1 MKVIRG
7 LVVDDNGKPLPN
19 VPQLTKKDIKEM
31 AQLAASGASMVYPPI
46 GIPLGAYEAYQGYAN
61 QDPIQGLLGGLT
73 AAGGVAGTIAKAPGA
88 ALKYAEGQRKLSP
101 VNINIEATSPNILQK
116 ANETPAGR
124 ALSDLRYGIA
134 QESAASKGM
143 KYANI
148 PPSKMQGVWVDPK
161 TGAEEFNRVYSQN
174 LGPINRMNIEK
185 SGPLSEYA
193 KSMGGDLGQIG
204 IGAAR
209 FTKIP
214 MNLNKDAATGLLYE
228 NVTSK
233 QIIAAGKKLN
243 PKEIV
248 VSATPNGGMLVFD
261 PRVAF
266 DPSNA
271 INVKQLAS
279 ELKGVAKSPKYG
291 LLDSAY
297 YQTDAIPQGAY
308 MNPVDELL
316 RLRGF

>member
-61 QDPIQGLLGGLT
+61 QDPIQGLLGALT
-73 AAGGVAGTIAKAPGA
+73 SAGGVAGTIAKAPGA
-88 ALKYAEGQRKLSP
+88 ALKYAEGQRKMSP
-101 VNINIEATSPNILQK
+101 VNINIEATSPNILQR

-124 ALSDLRYGIA
+124 ALSDLRYNTA
-134 QESAASKGM
+134 QEGAASKGM
-143 KYANI
+143 QYANV
-148 PPSKMQGVWVDPK
+148 PPSKMQGVWVDPA
-161 TGAEEFNRVYSQN
+161 TGAEEFNRVYTQN

-185 SGPLSEYA
+185 SGPLSRYA
-193 KSMGGDLGQIG
+193 NSMGGDLGQYG
-204 IGAAR
+204 IGATR

-214 MNLNKDAATGLLYE
+214 MNLNKDAANGILYE
-228 NVTSK
+228 NVSSK

-243 PKEIV
+243 PKGVV
-248 VSATPNGGMLVFD
+248 VSATPEGGMLVFD
-261 PRVAF
+261 PN
-266 DPSNA
+266 PGYLQLQP
-271 INVKQLAS
+271 KQLAKQ
-279 ELKGVAKSPKYG
+279 LKSIAKSPNYG

-297 YQTDAIPQGAY
+297 YQTDAIPQGSY
-308 MNPVDELL
+308 MNTVDDIL
-316 RLRGF
+316 RQRGY

>member
-88 ALKYAEGQRKLSP
+88 ALKYAEGQRKMSP

-116 ANETPAGR
+116 ASETGSGR
-124 ALSDLRYGIA
+124 ALSDLRYGTA
-134 QESAASKGM
+134 QQGAAGKGM
-143 KYANI
+143 EYANI
-148 PPSKMQGVWVDPK
+148 PPSKVQGVWVDP
-161 TGAEEFNRVYSQN
+161 ASNVEEFNRVYSQN
-174 LGPINRMNIEK
+174 LGPINRINIQK
-185 SGPLSEYA
+185 SGPLSGYA
-193 KSMGGDLGQIG
+193 QSMGGDLGQWG
-204 IGAAR
+204 VGATR

-214 MNLNKDAATGLLYE
+214 MNLNKDAANGVLFE
-228 NVTSK
+228 NVSSK
-233 QIIAAGKKLN
+233 QIIEAGKKLN
-243 PKEIV
+243 PKGGV

-261 PRVAF
+261 PNGAM
-266 DPSNA
+266 SA
-271 INVKQLAS
+271 KQLVG

-297 YQTDAIPQGAY
+297 YDTSSFTQGQY
-308 MNPVDELL
+308 MNPVDTLIKGL
-316 RLRGF
+316 GY

>member
-88 ALKYAEGQRKLSP
+88 ALKYAEGQRKMSP

-116 ANETPAGR
+116 ASETGSGR
-124 ALSDLRYGIA
+124 ALSDLRYGTA
-134 QESAASKGM
+134 QQGAAGKGM
-143 KYANI
+143 EYANI
-148 PPSKMQGVWVDPK
+148 PPAKVQGVWVDP
-161 TGAEEFNRVYSQN
+161 ASNVEEFNRVYSQN
-174 LGPINRMNIEK
+174 LGPINRMNIQK
-185 SGPLSEYA
+185 SAPLSGYA
-193 KSMGGDLGQIG
+193 QSMGGDLGQWG
-204 IGAAR
+204 VGATR

-214 MNLNKDAATGLLYE
+214 MNLNKDAANGVLFE
-228 NVTSK
+228 NVSSK
-233 QIIAAGKKLN
+233 QIIDAGKKLN
-243 PKEIV
+243 PKGGV

-261 PRVAF
+261 PNGAM
-266 DPSNA
+266 SA
-271 INVKQLAS
+271 KQLVG

-297 YQTDAIPQGAY
+297 FDTSAAGQGAY

>member
-7 LVVDDNGKPLPN
+7 LVVDDNGQPLPN
-19 VPQLTKKDIKEM
+19 VPQLSKKDIKDM
-31 AQLAASGASMVYPPI
+31 AQYAASGASMAYPPI
-46 GIPLGAYEAYQGYAN
+46 GIPLGAYEAYQGYTN
-61 QDPIQGLLGGLT
+61 QNPIQGLLGGLT
-73 AAGGVAGTIAKAPGA
+73 AAGGVAGTIAKAPSA

-116 ANETPAGR
+116 ANETASGR
-124 ALSDLRYGIA
+124 ALSDLRYGTA
-134 QESAASKGM
+134 QQGAAGKGM
-143 KYANI
+143 EYANI
-148 PPSKMQGVWVDPK
+148 PPSKVQGVWVDP
-161 TGAEEFNRVYSQN
+161 ASNVEEFNRVYSQN
-174 LGPINRMNIEK
+174 LGPINRMNIQK

-193 KSMGGDLGQIG
+193 QSMGGDLGQWG
-204 IGAAR
+204 VGATR

-214 MNLNKDAATGLLYE
+214 MNLNKDAANGILFE
-228 NVTSK
+228 NVSSK
-233 QIIAAGKKLN
+233 QIIEAGKKLN
-243 PKEIV
+243 PKGGV

-261 PRVAF
+261 PNGAM
-266 DPSNA
+266 SA
-271 INVKQLAS
+271 KQLAS

-297 YQTDAIPQGAY
+297 FDTSAAGQGAY

>member
-19 VPQLTKKDIKEM
+19 VPQLSKQDIKDM
-31 AQLAASGASMVYPPI
+31 AQYAASGASMAYPPI
-46 GIPLGAYEAYQGYAN
+46 GIPLGAYEMYQGYTN
-61 QDPIQGLLGGLT
+61 QNPIQGLLGGLT
-73 AAGGVAGTIAKAPGA
+73 TAGGVVGTLAKAPGA

-124 ALSDLRYGIA
+124 ALSDLRYGTA
-134 QESAASKGM
+134 QQGAAGKGM
-143 KYANI
+143 EYANI
-148 PPSKMQGVWVDPK
+148 SPSKVQGVWVDP
-161 TGAEEFNRVYSQN
+161 ASNVEEFNRVYSQN
-174 LGPINRMNIEK
+174 LGPINRMNIQK
-185 SGPLSEYA
+185 SGPLSKYA
-193 KSMGGDLGQIG
+193 QSMGGDLGQWG
-204 IGAAR
+204 VGATR

-214 MNLNKDAATGLLYE
+214 MNLNKDAANGILFE
-228 NVTSK
+228 NVSSK
-233 QIIAAGKKLN
+233 QIIEAGKKLN
-243 PKEIV
+243 PKGGV

-261 PRVAF
+261 PNGAM
-266 DPSNA
+266 SA
-271 INVKQLAS
+271 KQLAK

-297 YQTDAIPQGAY
+297 FDTSAAGQGAY

>member
-19 VPQLTKKDIKEM
+19 VPQLSKQDIKDM
-31 AQLAASGASMVYPPI
+31 TQYAASGASMAYPPI
-46 GIPLGAYEAYQGYAN
+46 GIPLGAYEMYQGYTN
-61 QDPIQGLLGGLT
+61 QNPIQGLLGGLT
-73 AAGGVAGTIAKAPGA
+73 TAGGVVGTLAKAPGA

-124 ALSDLRYGIA
+124 ALSDLRYGTA
-134 QESAASKGM
+134 QQGAAGKGM
-143 KYANI
+143 EYANI
-148 PPSKMQGVWVDPK
+148 PPSKVQGVWVDP
-161 TGAEEFNRVYSQN
+161 ASNVEEFNRVYSQN
-174 LGPINRMNIEK
+174 LGPINRMNIQK

-193 KSMGGDLGQIG
+193 QSMGGDLGQWG
-204 IGAAR
+204 VGATR

-214 MNLNKDAATGLLYE
+214 MNLNKDAANGILFE
-228 NVTSK
+228 NVSSK
-233 QIIAAGKKLN
+233 QIIEAGKKLN
-243 PKEIV
+243 PKGGV

-261 PRVAF
+261 PNGAM
-266 DPSNA
+266 SA
-271 INVKQLAS
+271 KQLAK

-297 YQTDAIPQGAY
+297 FDTSAAGQGAY

>member
-31 AQLAASGASMVYPPI
+31 AQLAASGASMAYPPI

-61 QDPIQGLLGGLT
+61 QDPIQGLLGALT

-101 VNINIEATSPNILQK
+101 VNIYIEATSPSILQK
-116 ANETPAGR
+116 ASETGSGR
-124 ALSDLRYGIA
+124 ALSDLRYGTA
-134 QESAASKGM
+134 QQGAAGKGM
-143 KYANI
+143 QYANI
-148 PPSKMQGVWVDPK
+148 PPSKVQGVWVDP
-161 TGAEEFNRVYSQN
+161 ASNVEEFNRVYSQN
-174 LGPINRMNIEK
+174 LGPINRMNIQK
-185 SGPLSEYA
+185 SGPLSGYA
-193 KSMGGDLGQIG
+193 QSMGGDLGQWG
-204 IGAAR
+204 VGATR

-214 MNLNKDAATGLLYE
+214 MNLNKDAANGVLFE
-228 NVTSK
+228 NVSSK
-233 QIIAAGKKLN
+233 QIIDAGKKLN
-243 PKEIV
+243 PKGGV

-261 PRVAF
+261 PNGTMSA
-266 DPSNA
+266 
-271 INVKQLAS
+271 KQLVG

-297 YQTDAIPQGAY
+297 FDTSAAGQGAY

>member
-19 VPQLTKKDIKEM
+19 VPQLSKQDIKDM
-31 AQLAASGASMVYPPI
+31 AQYAASGASMAYPPI
-46 GIPLGAYEAYQGYAN
+46 GVPLGAYEMYQGYTN
-61 QDPIQGLLGGLT
+61 QNPIQGLLGGLT
-73 AAGGVAGTIAKAPGA
+73 TAGGVVGTLAKAPGA

-124 ALSDLRYGIA
+124 ALSDLRYGTA
-134 QESAASKGM
+134 QQGAAGKGM
-143 KYANI
+143 EYANI
-148 PPSKMQGVWVDPK
+148 PPSKVQGVWVDP
-161 TGAEEFNRVYSQN
+161 ASNVEEFNRVYSQN
-174 LGPINRMNIEK
+174 LGPINRMNIQK

-193 KSMGGDLGQIG
+193 QSMGGDLGQWG
-204 IGAAR
+204 VGATR

-214 MNLNKDAATGLLYE
+214 MNLNKDAANGILFE
-228 NVTSK
+228 NVSSK
-233 QIIAAGKKLN
+233 QIIEAGKKLN
-243 PKEIV
+243 PKGGV

-261 PRVAF
+261 PNGAM
-266 DPSNA
+266 SA
-271 INVKQLAS
+271 KQLAK

-297 YQTDAIPQGAY
+297 FDTSAAGQGAY

>member
-19 VPQLTKKDIKEM
+19 VPQLTKKDLKEM

-88 ALKYAEGQRKLSP
+88 ALKYAEGQRKMSP

-116 ANETPAGR
+116 ASETGSGR
-124 ALSDLRYGIA
+124 ALSDLRYGTA
-134 QESAASKGM
+134 QQGAAGKGM
-143 KYANI
+143 EYANI
-148 PPSKMQGVWVDPK
+148 PPSKAQGVWIDPT

-174 LGPINRMNIEK
+174 LGPINRMNIQK
-185 SGPLSEYA
+185 SGPLSQYA
-193 KSMGGDLGQIG
+193 QSMGGDLGQIG

-233 QIIAAGKKLN
+233 QIIEAGKKLN

-261 PRVAF
+261 PKVAF

-297 YQTDAIPQGAY
+297 FDTSAAGQGAY

>member
-88 ALKYAEGQRKLSP
+88 ALKYAEGQRKMSP
-101 VNINIEATSPNILQK
+101 VNINIEATSPSILQK
-116 ANETPAGR
+116 ANETGSGR
-124 ALSDLRYGIA
+124 ALSDLRYGTA
-134 QESAASKGM
+134 QQGAAGKGM
-143 KYANI
+143 EYANI
-148 PPSKMQGVWVDPK
+148 PPSKVQGVWVDP
-161 TGAEEFNRVYSQN
+161 ASNVEEFNRVYSQN
-174 LGPINRMNIEK
+174 LGPINRMNIQK
-185 SGPLSEYA
+185 SGPLSGYA
-193 KSMGGDLGQIG
+193 QSMGGDLGQWG
-204 IGAAR
+204 VGATR

-214 MNLNKDAATGLLYE
+214 MNLNKDAANGVLFE
-228 NVTSK
+228 NVSSK
-233 QIIAAGKKLN
+233 QIIEAGKKLN
-243 PKEIV
+243 PKGGV

-261 PRVAF
+261 PNGAM
-266 DPSNA
+266 SA
-271 INVKQLAS
+271 KQLVG

-297 YQTDAIPQGAY
+297 YDTSSFTQGQY
-308 MNPVDELL
+308 MNPVDTLIKGL
-316 RLRGF
+316 GY

>member
-19 VPQLTKKDIKEM
+19 LPQLSKQDIKDM
-31 AQLAASGASMVYPPI
+31 AQYAASGASMAYPPI
-46 GIPLGAYEAYQGYAN
+46 GIPLGAYEMYQGYTN
-61 QDPIQGLLGGLT
+61 QNPIQGLLGGLT
-73 AAGGVAGTIAKAPGA
+73 TAGGVVGTLAKAPGA

-116 ANETPAGR
+116 ANETGSGR
-124 ALSDLRYGIA
+124 ALSDLRYGTA
-134 QESAASKGM
+134 QQGAAGKGM
-143 KYANI
+143 EYANI
-148 PPSKMQGVWVDPK
+148 PPSKVQGVWVDP
-161 TGAEEFNRVYSQN
+161 ASNVEEFNRVYSQN
-174 LGPINRMNIEK
+174 LGPINRMNIQK

-193 KSMGGDLGQIG
+193 QSMGGDLGQWG
-204 IGAAR
+204 VGATR

-214 MNLNKDAATGLLYE
+214 MNLNKDAANGILFE
-228 NVTSK
+228 NVSSK
-233 QIIAAGKKLN
+233 QIIEAGKKLN
-243 PKEIV
+243 PKGGV

-261 PRVAF
+261 PNGAM
-266 DPSNA
+266 SA
-271 INVKQLAS
+271 KQLAK

-297 YQTDAIPQGAY
+297 FDTSAAGQGAY

>member
-7 LVVDDNGKPLPN
+7 LVVDDNGQPLPN
-19 VPQLTKKDIKEM
+19 VPQLTKKDIKDM
-31 AQLAASGASMVYPPI
+31 AQYAASGASMAYPPI
-46 GIPLGAYEAYQGYAN
+46 GIPLGAYEAYQGYTN
-61 QDPIQGLLGGLT
+61 QNPIQGLLGGLT

-116 ANETPAGR
+116 ASETHGGR
-124 ALSDLRYGIA
+124 ALSDLRYGAA
-134 QESAASKGM
+134 QEGAAAKGM
-143 KYANI
+143 QYANI
-148 PPSKMQGVWVDPK
+148 PPSKVQGVWVDP
-161 TGAEEFNRVYSQN
+161 ASNVEEFNRVYSQN
-174 LGPINRMNIEK
+174 LGPINRMNIQK

-193 KSMGGDLGQIG
+193 QSMGGDLGQWG
-204 IGAAR
+204 VGATR

-214 MNLNKDAATGLLYE
+214 MNLNKDAANGVLFE
-228 NVTSK
+228 NVSSK
-233 QIIAAGKKLN
+233 QIIDAGKKLN
-243 PKEIV
+243 PKGGV

-261 PRVAF
+261 PKGAM
-266 DPSNA
+266 SA
-271 INVKQLAS
+271 KQLAS
-279 ELKGVAKSPKYG
+279 ELKGVAKSPKFG

-297 YQTDAIPQGAY
+297 FDTSAAGQGAY

>member
-19 VPQLTKKDIKEM
+19 VPQLTKKDLKEM

-88 ALKYAEGQRKLSP
+88 ALKYAEGQRKMSP

-116 ANETPAGR
+116 ASETGSGR
-124 ALSDLRYGIA
+124 ALSDLRYGTA
-134 QESAASKGM
+134 QQGAAGKGM
-143 KYANI
+143 EYANI
-148 PPSKMQGVWVDPK
+148 PPSKAQGVWIDPT

-174 LGPINRMNIEK
+174 LGPINRMNIQK

-193 KSMGGDLGQIG
+193 QSMGGDLGQYG
-204 IGAAR
+204 IGATR

-214 MNLNKDAATGLLYE
+214 MNLNKDAANGILYE
-228 NVTSK
+228 NVSSK

-243 PKEIV
+243 PKDVV

-261 PRVAF
+261 PSGAM
-266 DPSNA
+266 SA
-271 INVKQLAS
+271 KQLVG

-297 YQTDAIPQGAY
+297 FDTSAAGQGAY

>member
-19 VPQLTKKDIKEM
+19 VPKLTKQDVKEM
-31 AQLAASGASMVYPPI
+31 ANYAASGASMAIPPI
-46 GIPLGAYEAYQGYAN
+46 GIPLGIYEAYQGYNN

-73 AAGGVAGTIAKAPGA
+73 TAGGVAGTIAKAPGA

-101 VNINIEATSPNILQK
+101 VNINIEATSPSILQK
-116 ANETPAGR
+116 ASETPSGR
-124 ALSDLRYGIA
+124 ALSDLRYGAA
-134 QESAASKGM
+134 QEGAAAKGM
-143 KYANI
+143 QYANV
-148 PPSKMQGVWVDPK
+148 PPSKVQGVWVDP
-161 TGAEEFNRVYSQN
+161 ASNVEEFNRVYSQN
-174 LGPINRMNIEK
+174 LGPINRMNIQK
-185 SGPLSEYA
+185 SGPLSQYA
-193 KSMGGDLGQIG
+193 QSMGGDLGQWG
-204 IGAAR
+204 VGATR

-214 MNLNKDAATGLLYE
+214 MNLNKDAANGVLFE
-228 NVTSK
+228 NVSSK
-233 QIIAAGKKLN
+233 QIIEAGKKLN
-243 PKEIV
+243 PKGGV

-261 PRVAF
+261 PNGAM
-266 DPSNA
+266 SA
-271 INVKQLAS
+271 KQLAS

-297 YQTDAIPQGAY
+297 FDTSAAGQGAY

>member
-88 ALKYAEGQRKLSP
+88 ALKYAEGQRKMSP
-101 VNINIEATSPNILQK
+101 VNINIEATSPSILQK
-116 ANETPAGR
+116 ASETGSGR
-124 ALSDLRYGIA
+124 ALSDLRYGVA
-134 QESAASKGM
+134 QEGAAAKGM
-143 KYANI
+143 QYANV
-148 PPSKMQGVWVDPK
+148 PPSKAQGVWVDP
-161 TGAEEFNRVYSQN
+161 TSNVEEFNRVYSQN
-174 LGPINRMNIEK
+174 LGPINRMNIQK
-185 SGPLSEYA
+185 SGPLSRYA
-193 KSMGGDLGQIG
+193 QSMGGDLGQIG
-204 IGAAR
+204 IGATR

-233 QIIAAGKKLN
+233 QIIEAGKKLN

-261 PRVAF
+261 PKIAF
-266 DPSNA
+266 DPSRA

-297 YQTDAIPQGAY
+297 FDTSAAAQGAY